1 MDDIEFKAAK
11 TISCPIATQDIP
23 VNLKN
28 RQNAIDNGGYGPLNP
43 TQANNAFWKKKASRW
58 NVTISESKK
67 QTCGNCAAF
76 IRTPR
81 MLECIDKGLG
91 NEKGDT
97 AWDVIDAGELGY
109 CESFDFKCASSR
121 TCDAWIVGGP
131 ITKEKGKKQETK
143 SLENFLSVKEEN
155 AIEFF
160 ESLSNREFVALFP
173 NEYTDEANDVKWLFD
188 VSYDFADRLI
198 NSRQAGAISYNEKSA
213 KLRDP
218 EGGLTAAGR
227 KYFNNKEGA
236 NLKPGVKGPADTP
249 EKMRRKGSFLVRFF
263 TNPSGPMQDSKG
275 NPTRLALSA
284 SAWGEPV
291 PKTVAAAA
299 KLAAKGSRLLE
310 RYKNLKEA
318 KKKKDAFGDI
328 EIKAAAPATIGAS
341 GGRTIGQSN
350 PSRKPQTIGGRG
362 GGGSSSENYDP
373 NSRDA
378 DGDGNVQEGTEFMR
392 AADPRSGTADSMER
406 NANRGRATD
415 RARGNPPRRDASQP
429 PASAITDITMPKADI
444 EKAIREGR
452 ATRDA
457 DGNVRFNR
465 SRTWQTDSGSADT
478 RERGIVR
485 DNLEGMGFDG
495 EAFRKLVDAESRKL
509 KPGQKTNWNPGRLP
523 NGGKIAGDGTYIPPD
538 MVREDDKR
546 VSDYYRNRRDEK
558 KPNRPQGSAD
568 SMERQAENDERNRTG
583 RGQGYDKINS
593 QAEMDAYRASMGLP
607 SIPFKPKPSLLMPDL
622 PKKPRTGWLSPYFAG
637 DYVDDEGGY

>member
-43 TQANNAFWKKKASRW
+43 TQANNVFWKKKASRW
-58 NVTISESKK
+58 NVTIGESKK

-131 ITKEKGKKQETK
+131 ITEEKGKKQETK

-198 NSRQAGAISYNEKSA
+198 NSRQAGAISYNDKSA

-227 KYFNNKEGA
+227 KHFNNKEGA

-263 TNPSGPMQDSKG
+263 TNPSGPMQDGKG

-291 PKTVAAAA
+291 PKTAAAAA

-328 EIKAAAPATIGAS
+328 EIKAAAPATIGSS
-341 GGRTIGQSN
+341 GSRTIGQSN
-350 PSRKPQTIGGRG
+350 PSRKPQTIGGRSG
-362 GGGSSSENYDP
+362 GSSSSENYNP
-373 NSRDA
+373 NARDA
-378 DGDGNVQEGTEFMR
+378 DGDGTVQEGTEFMR
-392 AADPRSGTADSMER
+392 AAQPRPATADRDKRSER
-406 NANRGRATD
+406 
-415 RARGNPPRRDASQP
+415 
-429 PASAITDITMPKADI
+429 AD
-444 EKAIREGR
+444 K
-452 ATRDA
+452 
-457 DGNVRFNR
+457 
-465 SRTWQTDSGSADT
+465 
-478 RERGIVR
+478 RGITR
-485 DNLEGMGFDG
+485 SELEAMGFDG
-495 EAFRKLVDAESRKL
+495 EEFMKLMDAESRKL
-509 KPGQKTNWNPGRLP
+509 KPGQKTNWNPGSLP
-523 NGGKIAGDGTYIPPD
+523 NGGKIAPNGTYISPE
-538 MVREDDKR
+538 MVRIDEMRSRDSGGGGD
-546 VSDYYRNRRDEK
+546 RRRANAPRLGTPPE
-558 KPNRPQGSAD
+558 PRRPRLIAD
-568 SMERQAENDERNRTG
+568 GMPT
-583 RGQGYDKINS
+583 
-593 QAEMDAYRASMGLP
+593 
-607 SIPFKPKPSLLMPDL
+607 IPD
-622 PKKPRTGWLSPYFAG
+622 KPRTGWLSPYFAG
-637 DYVDDEGGY
+637 DYAHDPMDD

>member
-1 MDDIEFKAAK
+1 MDDVEFKAEK

-58 NVTISESKK
+58 NVTIGESKK

-91 NEKGDT
+91 NEKGNT

-143 SLENFLSVKEEN
+143 SLKNFLSVEEEK

-263 TNPSGPMQDSKG
+263 ANPSGPMQDSKG

-328 EIKAAAPATIGAS
+328 EIKELGAPVARQAGTVGSRQTKPAAGAS
-341 GGRTIGQSN
+341 Q
-350 PSRKPQTIGGRG
+350 KPQMIG
-362 GGGSSSENYDP
+362 GGGSGSSENY
-373 NSRDA
+373 NANARDA
-378 DGDGNVQEGTEFMR
+378 DGDGNVQEGTDFMR
-392 AADPRSGTADSMER
+392 SAKPRSRLLTRVNETPLGQAHPLL
-406 NANRGRATD
+406 
-415 RARGNPPRRDASQP
+415 NP
-429 PASAITDITMPKADI
+429 
-444 EKAIREGR
+444 
-452 ATRDA
+452 
-457 DGNVRFNR
+457 
-465 SRTWQTDSGSADT
+465 
-478 RERGIVR
+478 
-485 DNLEGMGFDG
+485 L
-495 EAFRKLVDAESRKL
+495 
-509 KPGQKTNWNPGRLP
+509 
-523 NGGKIAGDGTYIPPD
+523 
-538 MVREDDKR
+538 
-546 VSDYYRNRRDEK
+546 
-558 KPNRPQGSAD
+558 
-568 SMERQAENDERNRTG
+568 
-583 RGQGYDKINS
+583 
-593 QAEMDAYRASMGLP
+593 
-607 SIPFKPKPSLLMPDL
+607 
-622 PKKPRTGWLSPYFAG
+622 
-637 DYVDDEGGY
+637 